1 MKHHRVTAFAWFCV
15 CLLAG
20 AVMGEMRAA
29 ADDAASWNRSAAA
42 QYLDE
47 RQTWWRNWPQAARDR
62 ETVCVSCHTALP
74 YALARPA
81 LRAALAEGRPT
92 ANERKLLD
100 DVTKRVRLW
109 KEIEPFYPDQTRGIP
124 KTSESRGTEAILN
137 ALILASRDARS
148 GVLGD
153 DAQQA
158 FDNLWALQMK
168 TGELSGAWAWL
179 NFRYEPWESADG
191 PYYGA
196 TLAAIAVGSAPSG
209 YTSNAGI
216 QDGLKMLR
224 AFLQRGSE
232 SQNLFNRIMLLW
244 ASTRLPGLLT
254 PEQQRSIIDASLAT
268 QQSDGGWTL
277 SSLGRWTRR
286 DGTALDAR
294 SDGYA
299 TGLITF
305 VLQQAG
311 MSRVEQPVNKGLT
324 WLARNQERTSGAWPG
339 YSLNKEREPSSDAAQ
354 FMRDAAT
361 SFAVLALTSQ
371 K

>member
-1 MKHHRVTAFAWFCV
+1 
-15 CLLAG
+15 
-20 AVMGEMRAA
+20 
-29 ADDAASWNRSAAA
+29 
-42 QYLDE
+42 
-47 RQTWWRNWPQAARDR
+47 
-62 ETVCVSCHTALP
+62 LP
-74 YALARPA
+74 YALARPV
-81 LRAALAEGRPT
+81 LRAALAEDGPT

-196 TLAAIAVGSAPSG
+196 TLAAIAVGSAPNG
-209 YTSNAGI
+209 YASNAGI

-311 MSRVEQPVNKGLT
+311 MSRVEPPVNKGLT